1 MNEALQAQR
10 VHKVHVDL
18 LVKLVRMVFQESMAP
33 LDAMDVKESW
43 EIVAIQ
49 DLQVFPACRV
59 DLEPLVPLVQLEN
72 QGREGRQVPVDRWV
86 PLVELG
92 VADYQ
97 ALKVP
102 VVTKER
108 MEFKVNVVRKVIVDL
123 LVYKVF
129 LVLLVLL
136 VNRVVQEFPGQLVP
150 EDLLVQLD
158 LMEKKVIL
166 DSLDPLGHLDR
177 VGLLERLVLGVLR
190 VKKVFV
196 VLPGLLDL
204 RRLPMMTGWAPTA
217 SWMTPCICSMPM
229 RRLPPSQ
236 WIRGWTPL

>member
-1 MNEALQAQR
+1 
-10 VHKVHVDL
+10 
-18 LVKLVRMVFQESMAP
+18 
-33 LDAMDVKESW
+33 
-43 EIVAIQ
+43 
-49 DLQVFPACRV
+49 
-59 DLEPLVPLVQLEN
+59 
-72 QGREGRQVPVDRWV
+72 
-86 PLVELG
+86 
-92 VADYQ
+92 
-97 ALKVP
+97 
-102 VVTKER
+102 